1 MRQEFRPQ
9 KLKFLI
15 KLLIFKLNS
24 KKNTTFHTEEMLKRF
39 HIMSIKRLQNS
50 RSNGNQL
57 FKQLEMSLQLSKV
70 DP

>member
-9 KLKFLI
+9 KPKFLI

-24 KKNTTFHTEEMLKRF
+24 KKNTTSHTEEMPKRF
-39 HIMSIKRLQNS
+39 NIMSMKRLQNS

-57 FKQLEMSLQLSKV
+57 FRQLEMSLQLSKV